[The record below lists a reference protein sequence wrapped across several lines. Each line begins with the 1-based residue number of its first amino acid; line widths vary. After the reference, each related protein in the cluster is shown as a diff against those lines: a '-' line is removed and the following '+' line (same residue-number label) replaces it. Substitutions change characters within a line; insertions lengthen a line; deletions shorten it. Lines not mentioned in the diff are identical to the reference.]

1 MKSGVEPG
9 STSGATSITPDRCD
23 LRARR
28 GGQGTEIHVALTYRP
43 PGGMMGGAVAKLFS
57 RAPVQQIQVELRRIK
72 QTMEKPARCRRHAG
86 GRKAQAMN
94 DER

>member
-1 MKSGVEPG
+1 MNSLIKDDTALFKQFSDNESVRKWLLE
-9 STSGATSITPDRCD
+9 T
-23 LRARR
+23 
-28 GGQGTEIHVALTYRP
+28 VFALTYRP